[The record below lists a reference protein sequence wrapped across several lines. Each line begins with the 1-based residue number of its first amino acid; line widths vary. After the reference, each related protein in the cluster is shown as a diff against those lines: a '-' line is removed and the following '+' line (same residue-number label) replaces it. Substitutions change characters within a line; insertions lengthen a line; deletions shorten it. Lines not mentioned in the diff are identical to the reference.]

1 MLYIRTLYSVA
12 LSGDTGVEK
21 MSLSQTFY
29 TGKKKIFFFFFSRME
44 FLNKL
49 KKIAPLAP
57 LAPPPLLFLN
67 ISPLFTFLR

>member
-1 MLYIRTLYSVA
+1 
-12 LSGDTGVEK
+12 
-21 MSLSQTFY
+21 
-29 TGKKKIFFFFFSRME
+29 ME

>member
-29 TGKKKIFFFFFSRME
+29 TGKKKIFFFFF
-44 FLNKL
+44 FAYGVL
-49 KKIAPLAP
+49 K
-57 LAPPPLLFLN
+57 
-67 ISPLFTFLR
+67 